1 MAKYEFKT
9 IGIDQFELHYEKDGK
24 DVCRPFKRTIELAKR
39 MQSLDATARFN
50 MLSYLNSIGKTKN
63 DLIVERK
70 NADGTTSVDESNYR
84 EFESAFLLEERYKL
98 ANDIYKITFGVDLV
112 TLVQE
117 IGFQDDHSALLF
129 STKLRMILT
138 GENTGENSNENPF
151 PSGNAVEQVSTKDTK

>member
-84 EFESAFLLEERYKL
+84 EFENAFLLEERYKL

-138 GENTGENSNENPF
+138 GEDTGENSNENPF
-151 PSGNAVEQVSTKDTK
+151 PSGNAVEQVSAKDTK

>member
-24 DVCRPFKRTIELAKR
+24 DVCIPFKRTIELAKR

-70 NADGTTSVDESNYR
+70 NADGTTIVDESNYR
-84 EFESAFLLEERYKL
+84 EFENAFLLEERYKL
-98 ANDIYKITFGVDLV
+98 ANDIYKIVLGKDL
-112 TLVQE
+112 LEILQE
-117 IGFQDDHSALLF
+117 IGFNEENEALLF

-138 GENTGENSNENPF
+138 GEDTGENSNENPF
-151 PSGNAVEQVSTKDTK
+151 PSSNAVE